1 PHACSYGLSVTL
13 VLLLIAC
20 TPKPLSDA
28 PHFPSLTES
37 LLGGELRCQ
46 CLQTVSG
53 LVSPKLLVHV
63 EIIPKGPQCSTV
75 ESGEEKTEKEH
86 NSFQVHKRLLQG
98 GGRKNVVLNL

>member
-1 PHACSYGLSVTL
+1 RSYPVSDSVRCINPTLSSS
-13 VLLLIAC
+13 
-20 TPKPLSDA
+20 LSDA

-75 ESGEEKTEKEH
+75 EVIAKLKTSQQICLDPQAKWVKMII
-86 NSFQVHKRLLQG
+86 NRIL
-98 GGRKNVVLNL
+98 RR

>member
-1 PHACSYGLSVTL
+1 MDNKITFS
-13 VLLLIAC
+13 LLL
-20 TPKPLSDA
+20 
-28 PHFPSLTES
+28 LTLTGICHES

-75 ESGEEKTEKEH
+75 EVIAKLKTSQQICLDPQAKWVKMIINRILRSSSGRP
-86 NSFQVHKRLLQG
+86 HK
-98 GGRKNVVLNL
+98 